1 MEKYIYNEQN
11 GLWYELQGDYYTPCL
26 VLDEEDTQPIG
37 MWGRKHLRYIKEHRP
52 VIYTTLLLSG
62 KMNSHLAQ
70 IDNRATEPKVKTEY
84 FPRFRGYA
92 PLAQLDRALVY
103 GTKG

>member
-1 MEKYIYNEQN
+1 MIIYVQK
-11 GLWYELQGDYYTPCL
+11 G
-26 VLDEEDTQPIG
+26 VFLD
-37 MWGRKHLRYIKEHRP
+37 
-52 VIYTTLLLSG
+52 
-62 KMNSHLAQ
+62 
-70 IDNRATEPKVKTEY
+70 ATDPKVKIEY